1 MTRSALTPDEIDEA
15 CVFAGRLADAAWQA
29 IAPHFRAL
37 DAIQNK
43 REAEPG
49 ADFDP
54 VTEADQAAERAMRAL
69 ISANRPQDG
78 VQGEEYADSPS
89 QNGFNWVLD
98 PIDGTRA
105 FVAGLPVWT
114 TLIALCGPDGV
125 PLVGMIDQ
133 PVLGER
139 YLGWPGGA
147 VLEKAG
153 HRTPLR
159 VSDQTDLRKGVIATT
174 DPFIMTPAEQGAWTH
189 LRHTA
194 RIVRYGL
201 DAYAYARLAAGTIDL
216 VAETGL
222 EPYDAAALIPVVRGA
237 GGFACNWRGD
247 PAKPGG
253 QLVCAS
259 TQDLLDQALISLRR
273 STDRSPTT

>member
-1 MTRSALTPDEIDEA
+1 MTLISDFDAIGVA
-15 CVFAGRLADAAWQA
+15 HALADAARAA

-37 DAIQNK
+37 ETIENK
-43 REAEPG
+43 KDG

-54 VTEADQAAERAMRAL
+54 VTVADREAEQAMRAVL
-69 ISANRPQDG
+69 KRLRPDDAIHGEEFGKQDG
-78 VQGEEYADSPS
+78 TTGWT
-89 QNGFNWVLD
+89 WVLD

-114 TLIALCGPDGV
+114 TLIG
-125 PLVGMIDQ
+125 LVDDQGDAIVGLIDQ
-133 PVLGER
+133 PVLDER
-139 YLGWPGGA
+139 YFGSS
-147 VLEKAG
+147 AG
-153 HRTPLR
+153 SFLRTEHGDTQIE
-159 VSDQTDLRKGVIATT
+159 VSDCDDLRQAVIATT

-194 RIVRYGL
+194 RITRYGL

-216 VAETGL
+216 VAEAGL
-222 EPYDAAALIPVVRGA
+222 APYDAAALIPVVRGA
-237 GGFACNWRGD
+237 GGLACDWRGN

-259 TQDLLDQALISLRR
+259 NQGVLDQALISLRR
-273 STDRSPTT
+273 SAN